1 MSVAGI
7 PAFLEERAVFLR
19 EKRNGL
25 YRAMPYVLANTV
37 VTIRECQIHPWCVRP
52 CVLTAN
58 AHYPDNAAY
67 LFACSV
73 FYSVIIYWSVGLHAG
88 ASHFFKFL
96 AYLFLGVLVAEFQS
110 LLIAAMIPVFV
121 GALAIAAFANGFWM
135 AVQGYFMRN
144 LPRFWY
150 VWAHWIDYQTFAFQ
164 LLARNDFLGVDF
176 SCARSAAG
184 ACACSFGQASIATAD
199 VCELS
204 GSAIVEAL
212 GYGGVSDVLY
222 AWIL

>member
-1 MSVAGI
+1 M
-7 PAFLEERAVFLR
+7 
-19 EKRNGL
+19 
-25 YRAMPYVLANTV
+25 
-37 VTIRECQIHPWCVRP
+37 
-52 CVLTAN
+52 LTA
-58 AHYPDNAAY
+58 ASSADSAAY
-67 LFACSV
+67 LFVCSV
-73 FYSVIIYWSVGLHAG
+73 FYSVIIYWSVGLHPG

-110 LLIAAMIPVFV
+110 LLIASVVPVFV

-164 LLARNDFLGVDF
+164 ILVRNDFLGIDF

-184 ACACSFGQASIATAD
+184 ACACSFAPATLATAEQ
-199 VCELS
+199 CELS
-204 GSAIVEAL
+204 GAAVVQSL

-222 AWIL
+222 AFIL